1 MSLELN
7 AKETA
12 LVLIDLQNGIVG
24 RQLAPYSGTDVVAA
38 GAKLANAVRS
48 AGGVVVYVH
57 VLVNEVLAL
66 NADKSMPR
74 PKEPFPP
81 EASELVEGA
90 GYQQE
95 KKDVLITKR
104 QWDAFYATNL
114 DQVLRRRG
122 VKTVILAGIA
132 TNFGVESTARSAQAR
147 GYDLVFAEDAM
158 TTMAVEMHTFAVETL
173 FPIIG
178 RVRKTDEIVQALG
191 GGEKPVASETPAP
204 VVDGEQG
211 AYN

>member
-1 MSLELN
+1 MMSVELN

-24 RQLAPYSGTDVVAA
+24 RQLAPYSGTDVVTA

-81 EASELVEGA
+81 EASELVESA

-95 KKDVLITKR
+95 NDVLVTKR
-104 QWDAFYATNL
+104 QWDAFYATGL
-114 DQVLRRRG
+114 DQALRRRG

-158 TTMAVEMHTFAVETL
+158 TTMSAEMHTFAVETL

-191 GGEKPVASETPAP
+191 GEKSAASETSALG
-204 VVDGEQG
+204 VGEEQG

>member
-48 AGGVVVYVH
+48 AGGAVVYVH
-57 VLVNEVLAL
+57 VLVNEVLPL

-81 EASELVEGA
+81 EASDLVESA
-90 GYQQE
+90 GYQNE
-95 KKDVLITKR
+95 KDVLITKR

-158 TTMAVEMHTFAVETL
+158 TTMAAEMHTFAVETL

-191 GGEKPVASETPAP
+191 GGKKSAASETAPP

>member
-1 MSLELN
+1 M
-7 AKETA
+7 
-12 LVLIDLQNGIVG
+12 G

-74 PKEPFPP
+74 PKEPVSAGGF
-81 EASELVEGA
+81 SELVEGA

-95 KKDVLITKR
+95 KDVLITKR
-104 QWDAFYATNL
+104 QWDAFYATGL
-114 DQVLRRRG
+114 DQALRRRG

-132 TNFGVESTARSAQAR
+132 TNFWCG
-147 GYDLVFAEDAM
+147 
-158 TTMAVEMHTFAVETL
+158 
-173 FPIIG
+173 
-178 RVRKTDEIVQALG
+178 
-191 GGEKPVASETPAP
+191 
-204 VVDGEQG
+204 VDGAVG
-211 AYN
+211 AGAWV

>member
-24 RQLAPYSGTDVVAA
+24 RQLAPYSGKDVVSK
-38 GAKLANAVRS
+38 GSHLANAVRE
-48 AGGVVVYVH
+48 AGGTVVYVH
-57 VLVNEVLAL
+57 VLVNEVLPL
-66 NADKSMPR
+66 QADKAMPR
-74 PKEPFPP
+74 PSEPYPP
-81 EASELVEGA
+81 EASELVEAA
-90 GYQQE
+90 GYQDD
-95 KKDVLITKR
+95 KDVLITKR

-114 DQVLRRRG
+114 DQALRRRG
-122 VKTVILAGIA
+122 VKTIVLGGVA

-147 GYDLVFAEDAM
+147 GYDIVFAEDAM
-158 TTMAVEMHTFAVETL
+158 TTMSAEMHKFAVEVL

-178 RVRKTDEIVQALG
+178 RVRTSDEVMQALG
-191 GGEKPVASETPAP
+191 AAEKPTASEPVA

>member
-95 KKDVLITKR
+95 KDVLITKR
-104 QWDAFYATNL
+104 QWDAFYATGL
-114 DQVLRRRG
+114 DQALRRRG

-158 TTMAVEMHTFAVETL
+158 TTMAAEMHTFAVETL

-191 GGEKPVASETPAP
+191 GGEKPAASEAPAL